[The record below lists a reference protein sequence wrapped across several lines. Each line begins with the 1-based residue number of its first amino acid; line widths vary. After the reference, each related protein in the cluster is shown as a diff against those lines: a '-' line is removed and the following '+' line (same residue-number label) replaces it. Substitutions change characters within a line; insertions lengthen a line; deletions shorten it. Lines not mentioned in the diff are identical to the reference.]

1 MSMTEEEV
9 ASALGEYG
17 LPLTALPYTRAEPKD
32 GQGHPGD
39 RVFLFPVELAD
50 GRYLAVS
57 WMMGYP
63 DADEMANCKLRWES
77 VDGPFTRPELE
88 AHARALR

>member
-9 ASALGEYG
+9 AAALSEYG
-17 LPLTALPYTRAEPKD
+17 LGLAALPYTRSEPKD
-32 GQGHPGD
+32 GQEHPGD

-50 GRYLAVS
+50 GRYLAVA

-63 DADEMANCKLRWES
+63 DADEMSSCKHRWQH
-77 VDGPFTRPELE
+77 VAGPFTRPELE
-88 AHARALR
+88 AHARAFR